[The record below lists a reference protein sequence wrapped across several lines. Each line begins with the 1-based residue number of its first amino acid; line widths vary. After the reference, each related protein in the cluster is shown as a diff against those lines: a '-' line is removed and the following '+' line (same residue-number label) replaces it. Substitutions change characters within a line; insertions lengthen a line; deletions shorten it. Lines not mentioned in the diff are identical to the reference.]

1 MQLQALPFT
10 TSNLITKLKK
20 QEIYFWGKRE
30 DEFQVDDFARVSQK
44 QSLQVMQRKKKKLV
58 TKRERVKVTRWTQNW
73 RKKKLALGGVEDTPQ
88 IKLWLSGK
96 REY

>member
-10 TSNLITKLKK
+10 TSNLITKLQK

-44 QSLQVMQRKKKKLV
+44 QSL
-58 TKRERVKVTRWTQNW
+58 
-73 RKKKLALGGVEDTPQ
+73 
-88 IKLWLSGK
+88 
-96 REY
+96 